1 MSALNLNLQI
11 SFLAILVADLFIFI
25 LYFDLCKLELIIR
38 STFITTFALGLF
50 QVSVLF
56 RFVT

>member
-25 LYFDLCKLELIIR
+25 LYFDLCKLEMIIR
-38 STFITTFALGLF
+38 STFMPTFALGLF